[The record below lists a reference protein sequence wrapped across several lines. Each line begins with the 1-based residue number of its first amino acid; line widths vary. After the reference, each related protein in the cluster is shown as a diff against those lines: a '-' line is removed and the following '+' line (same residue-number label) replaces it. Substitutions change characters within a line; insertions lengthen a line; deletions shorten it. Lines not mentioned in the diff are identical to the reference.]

1 MGIKRFLSLIGVT
14 VIASLSLSAAVNVSA
29 AEAAARPTITIGK
42 FNTAP
47 TIDGNFSESEWGAK
61 SFTLAEG
68 QPNVTAHKE
77 KSGDKELPLTKTV
90 SDVYMGY
97 DDTNFYL
104 CVVAD
109 YSNHSAQALLGSK
122 LWADDCLQT
131 KISATADGP
140 YYNDIDFG
148 LNTTTNRALAY
159 VWNGNGITYGQLQ
172 PGKGKDFMIVRT
184 GTKTVYEIKY
194 PLKSFA
200 ANVLK
205 LKQGD
210 KMAFSIAQ
218 HMSNKGGFYEFA
230 GGIVNSKEITSAGI
244 LVLGEAKNLP
254 SSGNSGG
261 VTTSNA
267 ASNATSEK
275 NTGSGKVESNSQ
287 TVDGNVDS
295 TVSDSSENTSSTGG
309 ESVSSEESNVTYE
322 VVEEEGNSKKF
333 PIVLILGVPGGLL
346 AVLGAAFYFLFIR
359 KK

>member
-1 MGIKRFLSLIGVT
+1 
-14 VIASLSLSAAVNVSA
+14 
-29 AEAAARPTITIGK
+29 
-42 FNTAP
+42 
-47 TIDGNFSESEWGAK
+47 
-61 SFTLAEG
+61 
-68 QPNVTAHKE
+68 
-77 KSGDKELPLTKTV
+77 
-90 SDVYMGY
+90 
-97 DDTNFYL
+97 
-104 CVVAD
+104 
-109 YSNHSAQALLGSK
+109 
-122 LWADDCLQT
+122 
-131 KISATADGP
+131 
-140 YYNDIDFG
+140 
-148 LNTTTNRALAY
+148 
-159 VWNGNGITYGQLQ
+159 
-172 PGKGKDFMIVRT
+172 MIVRT

-200 ANVLK
+200 TNVLK

-267 ASNATSEK
+267 ASNTTSEK
-275 NTGSGKVESNSQ
+275 NTGSGKVESNNQ

-322 VVEEEGNSKKF
+322 VVEEEGKSKKF